1 MIPLIPYAPLKVEHG
16 IAYYDLRDVMW
27 YGEPYLFGEENYL
40 VVDHPW
46 VSQPMVL
53 DYHEEQLR
61 RGALRPIHRYSAVKR
76 FEYLLRQLLGGCR
89 TVIPHEVLHVVK
101 EEMDH
106 DPRRVWNSV
115 RGCMKKHGYQKY
127 FNRIPEVLKVVGYE
141 KGIYWKGNVET
152 LVQDFQKLF
161 YAFHQLDLGRTYF
174 PSFRFFALKLL
185 ESRGCL
191 FEYDIPLMHTALKL
205 EVFEDLWELLE
216 PALY

>member
-1 MIPLIPYAPLKVEHG
+1 MIPYAPLKVEHG
-16 IAYYDLRDVMW
+16 VAYYDLRDVQW
-27 YGEPYLFGEENYL
+27 YGEPYVFGVENYQ

-53 DYHEEQLR
+53 DYKEETLR
-61 RGALRPIHRYSAVKR
+61 RGALRPIHRYSALKR

-89 TVIPHEVLHVVK
+89 TPIPAGLLQVVR
-101 EEMDH
+101 EEMDQN
-106 DPRRVWNSV
+106 PRRVWNSV
-115 RGCMKKHGYQKY
+115 RGCMKRHGYQKY
-127 FNRIPEVLKVVGYE
+127 FNRIPGVLKAVGYE

-161 YAFHQLDLGRTYF
+161 YAFHRLELGRTYF

>member
-1 MIPLIPYAPLKVEHG
+1 MIPYAPLKVEHG
-16 IAYYDLRDVMW
+16 VAYYDLRDVMW
-27 YGEPYLFGEENYL
+27 YGQPSLFGVEHYL

-53 DYHEEQLR
+53 DHKEETLR

-89 TVIPHEVLHVVK
+89 SVIPAEVLYVVRK
-101 EEMDH
+101 EMDE
-106 DPRRVWNSV
+106 DPSKVWNSV
-115 RGCMKKHGYQKY
+115 RGCLKKHGYQKY
-127 FNRIPEVLKVVGYE
+127 FNRIPGVLKAVGYE

-161 YAFHQLDLGRTYF
+161 YAFHQLELGRTYF

-191 FEYDIPLMHTALKL
+191 FEYTIPLMHTALKL
-205 EVFEDLWELLE
+205 EVFEDLWEMLE

>member
-1 MIPLIPYAPLKVEHG
+1 MIPYAPLKVEHG
-16 IAYYDLRDVMW
+16 VAYYDLRDVMW
-27 YGEPYLFGEENYL
+27 YGQPDLFGVENYV

-53 DYHEEQLR
+53 DYKEETLR
-61 RGALRPIHRYSAVKR
+61 RGSIRPIHRYSAVKR

-89 TVIPHEVLHVVK
+89 SVIPHEVLKVVR
-101 EEMDH
+101 EELDE
-106 DPRRVWNSV
+106 DPGRVWNSV
-115 RGCMKKHGYQKY
+115 RRCLKRHGYQKY
-127 FNRIPEVLKVVGYE
+127 FNRIPGVLKAVGYE
-141 KGIYWKGNVET
+141 KVIYWKGNVET

-161 YAFHQLDLGRTYF
+161 FAFHQLELGRTYF

-185 ESRGCL
+185 EMRGCL

-205 EVFEDLWELLE
+205 DVFEDLWEMLE